1 MAYPGGFGEFVRALE
16 AAGELKRIKTPV
28 DPELEI
34 TEIADRVIKA
44 GGPALLFEN
53 PKGSTIPVIIGAFGT
68 RKRMSMALGVGDFE
82 EIAREIEKL
91 VMLPANMPQTLL
103 GKAALLPGLAKI
115 GQDTAPKIIR
125 AGSAPCQE
133 VVQTGADV
141 NLLSLPILK
150 CWPLDGGRFVTL
162 PLVFTKEARTG
173 KRNVG
178 MYRVQVYDEK
188 TTGMHWQRH
197 KVGSRHFAEFEAQG
211 KDIPVAVVLGG
222 DPALTYAATAP
233 LPDMIDEMVFA
244 GFLRKSPVQLVPCV
258 TQPLEVPADA
268 EIVLEGVVPANVRR
282 TEGPFGDHT
291 GYYTLEDEYPIFRV
305 TAITRRKNAMY
316 PATIVGRPPMED
328 GWLGKATERIF
339 LPLVRLFVPEI
350 IDYNLPVEGV
360 FHNLCIVKIRK
371 RYPGHAQ
378 KVMSAIWGLGQLMF
392 TKIIVVVDEWVDVQN
407 LNEVLWVLAN
417 NIDPERDTTFVKG
430 PIDVLDHAARVAGFG
445 SKMGLDATQKLP
457 EEGFTRRWPPVIEM
471 APEVKA
477 RVDGM
482 WRELG
487 L

>member
-1 MAYPGGFGEFVRALE
+1 MAYPGGFRDFIDRLE
-16 AAGELKRIKTPV
+16 AEGELKRIQTPV
-28 DPELEI
+28 DPVYEI
-34 TEIADRVIKA
+34 TEIIDRMVKSN
-44 GGPALLFEN
+44 GPALLFEN
-53 PKGSTIPVIIGAFGT
+53 PKGSNIPVAIGCFAT
-68 RKRMSMALGVGDFE
+68 RKRMSMALGVSDIE
-82 EIAREIEKL
+82 EIANDIERL
-91 VMLPANMPQTLL
+91 VQLPGNMPQTLL

-115 GQDTAPKIIR
+115 GQNTAPKIVR
-125 AGSAPCQE
+125 GPAPCQE
-133 VVQTGADV
+133 IVQTGDEV
-141 NLLSLPILK
+141 NLLDLPVLK
-150 CWPLDGGRFVTL
+150 CWPLDGGRFITL

-178 MYRVQVYDEK
+178 MYRVQVYDRN

-197 KVGSRHFAEFEAQG
+197 KVGSRHHAEYESQG
-211 KDIPVAVVLGG
+211 KNIPVAVVLGG

-244 GFLRKSPVQLVPCV
+244 GFLRKAPVQLVPCI

-268 EIVLEGVVPANVRR
+268 EIVLEGYVPANERR
-282 TEGPFGDHT
+282 IEGPFGDHT
-291 GYYTLEDEYPIFRV
+291 GYYTLEEEYPIFRV
-305 TAITRRKNAMY
+305 TAITRRENAVY
-316 PATIVGRPPMED
+316 PATIVGRPPIED
-328 GWLGKATERIF
+328 QGFGKTTERIF
-339 LPLVRLFVPEI
+339 LPLVRLFVPEL

-360 FHNLCIVKIRK
+360 FHNLCIVKIKK

-378 KVMSAIWGLGQLMF
+378 KVMTAIWGLGQMMF

-430 PIDVLDHAARVAGFG
+430 PIDVLDHASRATGFG
-445 SKMGLDATQKLP
+445 SKMGIDATRKLP

-471 APEVKA
+471 SDDVKKK
-477 RVDGM
+477 VDSL
-482 WRELG
+482 WKELG